1 MCRFFVVVFFFFF
14 MCSFIANVLGFSLEV
29 GYKHKPYKNI
39 GIGFFK
45 ILFWIFLLLLN
56 YKPEV

>member
-1 MCRFFVVVFFFFF
+1 MVFFF
-14 MCSFIANVLGFSLEV
+14 MCSFIANVLGFSLEI

-39 GIGFFK
+39 GIGFFE